1 MKKRIGITARFTVE
15 DYELIQEFIKRY
27 DISESDLIRMAVKEY
42 LKNHVEQKKEVL

>member
-1 MKKRIGITARFTVE
+1 MKKRIGITVRFTAE

-42 LKNHVEQKKEVL
+42 IRNLMEQKKKGT